1 MWRLNNTLLNYT
13 WIGEQISRDIKVYF
27 AVNENKNKA
36 YQICGMQEK
45 LCLEGNL

>member
-1 MWRLNNTLLNYT
+1 MEIKQHTSKLHM
-13 WIGEQISRDIKVYF
+13 IGEQISRDIKVYF